1 MNCLGNNGRDLMKEG
16 VVDGAF
22 AYAVSQVMKPGDR
35 SDPRHSDGGISLLHM
50 GLSIAGEMAVQCWFK
65 QGHASKTLQQ
75 RPGSIYISNMCTVEH
90 QVADASCFLVKLLT
104 RPGVGRDSFESVRK
118 TFQPIVEFDSLE
130 GPNALKAIAP
140 IRYLELS
147 WEPC

>member
-1 MNCLGNNGRDLMKEG
+1 MNFLGNNGRDLMKEG
-16 VVDGAF
+16 VMDGAF

-35 SDPRHSDGGISLLHM
+35 SDPRHSDGGISFLHM

-104 RPGVGRDSFESVRK
+104 RPGVGRDSLESVRK
-118 TFQPIVEFDSLE
+118 RSNSDL
-130 GPNALKAIAP
+130 GPSTSPTGAQSSTRWQTQVVSMLN
-140 IRYLELS
+140 
-147 WEPC
+147 C